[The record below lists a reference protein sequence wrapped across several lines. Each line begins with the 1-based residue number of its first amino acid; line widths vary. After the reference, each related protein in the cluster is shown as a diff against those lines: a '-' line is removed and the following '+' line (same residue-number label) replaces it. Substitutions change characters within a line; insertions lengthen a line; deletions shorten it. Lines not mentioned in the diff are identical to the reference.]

1 MAKKIEFRL
10 ILLISSNGHLKWF
23 LDSFGCIFGC
33 IFGLAFTF
41 GEAELSESKSEL
53 FDPDWTPLEHESS
66 IDLAV
71 FSSISVK
78 VLDSFL
84 LENVTTLPVFEF
96 FNFDLERKSELD
108 IDEVVNLSFPPA
120 LLLERCLRS
129 TVPSRS

>member
-1 MAKKIEFRL
+1 MV
-10 ILLISSNGHLKWF
+10 
-23 LDSFGCIFGC
+23 
-33 IFGLAFTF
+33 FTF

-78 VLDSFL
+78 VFDSFL
-84 LENVTTLPVFEF
+84 LENVTTLPVLEF
-96 FNFDLERKSELD
+96 FSFDLDRKSELEVELE
-108 IDEVVNLSFPPA
+108 EVVSLSLPPA
-120 LLLERCLRS
+120 LLLERCRRS